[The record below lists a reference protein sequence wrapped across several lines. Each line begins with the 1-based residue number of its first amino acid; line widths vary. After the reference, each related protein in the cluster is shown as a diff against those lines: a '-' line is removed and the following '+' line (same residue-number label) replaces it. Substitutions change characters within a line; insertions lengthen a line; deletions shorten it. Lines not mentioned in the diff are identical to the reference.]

1 MKAILVV
8 PAKASEAGVPLLDDF
23 AGYHLYAAR
32 GVLTARE
39 LREFYGYWSCRMLPR
54 RQADGPLLGPTFE
67 GLHGPARTYDVRR
80 PKLY

>member
-1 MKAILVV
+1 
-8 PAKASEAGVPLLDDF
+8 VPLLDDF